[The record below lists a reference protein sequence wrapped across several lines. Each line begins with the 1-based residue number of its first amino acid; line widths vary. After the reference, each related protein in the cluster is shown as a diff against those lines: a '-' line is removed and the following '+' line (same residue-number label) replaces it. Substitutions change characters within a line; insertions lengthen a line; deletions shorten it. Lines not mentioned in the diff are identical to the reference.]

1 VTQVHRYSPLGRLAA
16 IAAAVT
22 FALAGCVSI
31 PDSGPVEEGDGQVP
45 DSNPILPFAEGPQAG
60 DNPAAIVSGF
70 LTASAAGFA
79 SDFSVAREY
88 LTPEASNDWDPLTRV
103 LVFDSGALTPE
114 WDETTG
120 DIQYSVPVA
129 AEVDDSGILV
139 ESPGGTRE
147 SIKFQVAQNT
157 YGEYRIDALDDGAV
171 IAQAN
176 FDRLFLPVP
185 LAFSSMDDTTEV
197 PDLRWL
203 PTNNGATSAARE
215 LIAGPSP
222 WLASAVKTGFPAGSA
237 LELDSV
243 VVTDGIAAVQLNSAS
258 AGTPAERSLV
268 QEQLTRTLTT
278 LPGVVAVTVTVGGV
292 ALGGDGSVTLNPAP
306 LPDNTAAALVASRLG
321 AWDGEEMRVVP
332 DDVGALPAH
341 TTNVA
346 RAYVGPTAAFLVDG
360 WVLGVSGA
368 LQGSPE
374 SLVSL
379 TPDVTSTDAA
389 SPDAQPLEVAPPAS
403 VMEFSELYR
412 GKRLVGPSFDR
423 QGWIWTAETVNA
435 GTLVAVR
442 PGGDTADIDARW
454 LDGRSVQALAVS
466 RDGTRVVVLSREG
479 GQQLAEVAAVVR
491 TERGVP
497 LTLGSPLSVGVDV
510 TTAIDAQWI
519 GDLSFAILGEAQDE
533 VPSSLWIATVGGET
547 MLETATVGAK
557 SVTAR
562 NGESSLITVGSD
574 GSVRTR
580 VGNGWEEG
588 LTGVTDLNY
597 AG

>member
-1 VTQVHRYSPLGRLAA
+1 
-16 IAAAVT
+16 
-22 FALAGCVSI
+22 
-31 PDSGPVEEGDGQVP
+31 
-45 DSNPILPFAEGPQAG
+45 
-60 DNPAAIVSGF
+60 
-70 LTASAAGFA
+70 
-79 SDFSVAREY
+79 
-88 LTPEASNDWDPLTRV
+88 
-103 LVFDSGALTPE
+103 
-114 WDETTG
+114 
-120 DIQYSVPVA
+120 
-129 AEVDDSGILV
+129 
-139 ESPGGTRE
+139 
-147 SIKFQVAQNT
+147 
-157 YGEYRIDALDDGAV
+157 
-171 IAQAN
+171 
-176 FDRLFLPVP
+176 
-185 LAFSSMDDTTEV
+185 
-197 PDLRWL
+197 
-203 PTNNGATSAARE
+203 
-215 LIAGPSP
+215 
-222 WLASAVKTGFPAGSA
+222 
-237 LELDSV
+237 
-243 VVTDGIAAVQLNSAS
+243 
-258 AGTPAERSLV
+258 
-268 QEQLTRTLTT
+268 
-278 LPGVVAVTVTVGGV
+278 VVAVTVTVGGV